1 MLLLAFYLFLQV
13 TLTADKV
20 WCNCPDFIQ
29 YRLPCK
35 HLLSVAAKKLGNF
48 PLVYQQAV
56 EFNCTMQLKGE
67 YCASV
72 VDITE
77 LMQRHSDTDDT
88 PCQEIGYHDTDL
100 PAGSSTDTCIAD
112 TGMAAD
118 TNTAANIQVTD
129 PTSETQGSMDF
140 EDPETGASAVQV
152 DTIPT
157 RTEVG
162 LKISHI
168 YLNFL

>member
-1 MLLLAFYLFLQV
+1 MFLGQILLLSCCSLVLVFTLPLCCTKKAGYDVKCCFWLFICFCRLVV

-48 PLVYQQAV
+48 PLVYQQAA
-56 EFNCTMQLKGE
+56 EFNCTMQLKGK

-77 LMQRHSDTDDT
+77 LMLRHSDTDDT
-88 PCQEIGYHDTDL
+88 PCQEIGYHE
-100 PAGSSTDTCIAD
+100 S
-112 TGMAAD
+112 
-118 TNTAANIQVTD
+118 
-129 PTSETQGSMDF
+129 
-140 EDPETGASAVQV
+140 
-152 DTIPT
+152 
-157 RTEVG
+157 R
-162 LKISHI
+162 H
-168 YLNFL
+168 